1 MKTFCTKAA
10 WRRLIITLGLAFAG
24 LALLLSQP
32 AFAEIVLTDAA
43 GRTVRLE
50 VPAKRIVTN
59 ESLLLLSLAL
69 IDPDPVS
76 RIAGWANPQRI
87 DPSMFAAFRAKFPTI
102 DAIPTVGA
110 LQPAQ
115 TSVESILSAKPDLVV
130 IHQWQPGWQEIVD
143 LLASAAI
150 PVIFL
155 DGPVNDQRLPQDATA
170 FSIELLGKAIGRD
183 TAAAD
188 YAKFVRDHYAAITE
202 PLRNVTTRP
211 TVLVDGFASASCC
224 STPGR
229 DNRMTQNIALAG
241 GISIG
246 ASAVPGYE
254 GRLNPEHVLQAD
266 PEIYIATGVP
276 QISSQASLEIGG
288 SVSKDVARKSLKTL
302 VDTTIRRD
310 LHAVAENR
318 VHGISHQVSISAL
331 NVVIFEC
338 FAKWIHP
345 ERFAGIDPDKT
356 LAEINERFLAVEL
369 DGTFFISL
377 SDER

>member
-1 MKTFCTKAA
+1 VKMLETPGAY
-10 WRRLIITLGLAFAG
+10 RRFIIKLGLAFAG
-24 LALLLSQP
+24 LALLLSHP
-32 AFAEIVLTDAA
+32 ARAEIVITDAA

-50 VPAKRIVTN
+50 APAKRIVTN

-76 RIAGWANPQRI
+76 LIAGWANPQRI
-87 DPSMFAAFRAKFPTI
+87 DPGMLAAFRAKFPAI

-110 LQPAQ
+110 LQPTQ
-115 TSVESILSAKPDLVV
+115 TSVESILSARPDLVV

-170 FSIELLGKAIGRD
+170 FSIALLGEAIGR
-183 TAAAD
+183 AAPAAD
-188 YAKFVRDHYAAITE
+188 YARFVRDHYAAITGS
-202 PLRNVTTRP
+202 LQNVTTRP
-211 TVLVDGFASASCC
+211 TVLVDGFASSSCC

-246 ASAVPGYE
+246 ASAVAGYE
-254 GRLNPEHVLQAD
+254 GRLNPEYVLETD
-266 PEIYIATGVP
+266 PAVYIATGVP
-276 QISSQASLEIGG
+276 QISSQASLTIGG
-288 SVSKDVARKSLKTL
+288 NVAKDVARSSLNTL

-310 LHAVAENR
+310 LHAVAQKR
-318 VHGISHQVSISAL
+318 VHGISHQLSISAL

-338 FAKWIHP
+338 FAKWINP
-345 ERFAGIDPDKT
+345 ERFADIDPDKT
-356 LAEINERFLAVEL
+356 LAEINKRFLAVEL

>member
-1 MKTFCTKAA
+1 VKTQCTPSACSRVLA
-10 WRRLIITLGLAFAG
+10 RIGLV
-24 LALLLSQP
+24 LALLSLVVSAP
-32 AFAEIVLTDAA
+32 ALAEIHLTDAA
-43 GRTVRLE
+43 GRTVRLDA
-50 VPAKRIVTN
+50 PAKRIVTN

-87 DPSMFAAFRAKFPTI
+87 DPGMFAAFRAKFPAI

-115 TSVESILSAKPDLVV
+115 ASVESILSAKPDLLV
-130 IHQWQPGWQEIVD
+130 IHQWQPGWQETVD
-143 LLASAAI
+143 LLASAAV

-183 TAAAD
+183 GPAAD
-188 YAKFVRDHYAAITE
+188 YAKFVRDRYAAIIGGLKNTSE
-202 PLRNVTTRP
+202 RP
-211 TVLVDGFASASCC
+211 KVLVDGFASSDCC

-241 GISIG
+241 GVSIG
-246 ASAVPGYE
+246 ANAVPGYE
-254 GRLNPEHVLQAD
+254 GRLNPEYILQAD
-266 PEIYIATGVP
+266 PAVYIATGVP
-276 QISSQASLEIGG
+276 QISSQTSLVIGG
-288 SVSKDVARKSLKTL
+288 GVAKDLAHRTLRQIVDKTVRRDLKAVARK
-302 VDTTIRRD
+302 
-310 LHAVAENR
+310 R
-318 VHGISHQVSISAL
+318 VHGISHQMSISAL

-345 ERFAGIDPDKT
+345 ELFAEIDPDKT
-356 LAEINERFLAVEL
+356 LAEINRRFLAVKLE
-369 DGTFFISL
+369 GTFFTSL
-377 SDER
+377 SDAP

>member
-1 MKTFCTKAA
+1 MKTLYTPAA
-10 WRRLIITLGLAFAG
+10 CRRLLVRLGLAFAA

-43 GRTVRLE
+43 GRTVHLDA
-50 VPAKRIVTN
+50 PAKRIVTN

-69 IDPDPVS
+69 IDPDPVA

-87 DPSMFAAFRAKFPTI
+87 DPVMFAAFRAKFPAI

-115 TSVESILSAKPDLVV
+115 TSVESILSARPDLLV
-130 IHQWQPGWQEIVD
+130 INQWQPGWQEIVD

-183 TAAAD
+183 ASAAD

-202 PLRNVTTRP
+202 PLQNATRRP
-211 TVLVDGFASASCC
+211 TVLVDGFASSSCC

-254 GRLNPEHVLQAD
+254 GRLNPEYVLETD
-266 PEIYIATGVP
+266 PVVYIATGVP
-276 QISSQASLEIGG
+276 QTSAQASLIIGAG
-288 SVSKDVARKSLKTL
+288 VSKDVARTTLKTII
-302 VDTTIRRD
+302 DTTIRRD
-310 LHAVAENR
+310 LNAVAEKR
-318 VHGISHQVSISAL
+318 VYGISHQMSISAL

-338 FAKWIHP
+338 FAKWINP
-345 ERFAGIDPDKT
+345 ELFAGIDPDKT
-356 LAEINERFLAVEL
+356 LAEINKRFLAVKL

-377 SDER
+377 SDKP